1 MEKNFTVYET
11 NLIIAILV
19 ILFIILGVLIFFII
33 LPLNVIYDN
42 LLKVITNTE
51 EGITLVD
58 CLAGNAQLAFLD
70 LCNTGPFSICTV
82 NPEFCTMVCPFEACV
97 VPVIN

>member
-1 MEKNFTVYET
+1 MEENFTVYET

-33 LPLNVIYDN
+33 LPLNTIYDN

-51 EGITLVD
+51 KGITLVN

-70 LCNTGPFSICTV
+70 LCNTAPISICSF
-82 NPEFCTMVCPFEACV
+82 NPEFCSMVCPFEACI
-97 VPVIN
+97 VPVTD